1 MTHTFF
7 TKRIF
12 FHATSSRSHSDYR
25 AIGLCDD
32 HTDRSERRPE
42 THGHSRGA
50 GLSLGLSRRRLRP
63 KAVSSFSGSSSIRP
77 RKPSA
82 VFFLGDV
89 KKYDAVIFNASQVV
103 APITGRYTKL
113 KLVDSNGE
121 RSRQSSMTSWIP
133 GSFSEL
139 RGTSVHKTN
148 HLVRSAHNRLPDHSD
163 TKIYATSNGDL
174 YALIISG
181 GTRTP
186 WMMPC
191 ATAKLQDVT
200 ALGPN
205 PVNCGRLVDLK
216 DLLLRM

>member
-12 FHATSSRSHSDYR
+12 FMQLLAVAATIALSACDATQTDLNDAQKLTDTLGVPVFLWASQEDVCAQKQFHRFLDQFNSASEAERS
-25 AIGLCDD
+25 I
-32 HTDRSERRPE
+32 
-42 THGHSRGA
+42 
-50 GLSLGLSRRRLRP
+50 
-63 KAVSSFSGSSSIRP
+63 
-77 RKPSA
+77 
-82 VFFLGDV
+82 FLGDV
-89 KKYDAVIFNASQVV
+89 KKYDAVIFIASQVV

-113 KLVDSNGE
+113 ELVDSNGAVTASHDFVDT
-121 RSRQSSMTSWIP
+121 RV
-133 GSFSEL
+133 FSEL

-148 HLVRSAHNRLPDHSD
+148 HLVVSPQSAPDHSD

-181 GTRTP
+181 GQNYLDD
-186 WMMPC
+186 
-191 ATAKLQDVT
+191 AVAAAKLQDVT

-216 DLLLRM
+216 DLL